1 MQKNDRN
8 LCTNKI
14 TMDPSITYINNTFRT
29 SYPYGLN
36 EQNGEEYK
44 KDKTELAT
52 PRILNLDKFDISINY
67 KYANKIF
74 SNEFLFKSNKT
85 VIDKLPNTMNF

>member
-67 KYANKIF
+67 NMQTKYF
-74 SNEFLFKSNKT
+74 QMSFYSNQ
-85 VIDKLPNTMNF
+85 IKLL